1 MAVTIEEMAAREE
14 IRDVLHR
21 YCKGID
27 RRNWALV
34 RSCFADDH
42 VHRHSTF
49 AGSAEAFIGF
59 ASVVLGTIPATHH
72 SISNV
77 HFAFAENGLSVE
89 TEANFVAYHLIE
101 AGHTEGTPV
110 PTGGKAT
117 DWIVAGRYCDRLE
130 KRGGQW
136 IIVQRQAWH
145 DWERV
150 DPANAQQR

>member
-1 MAVTIEEMAAREE
+1 MTTDELLAREE

-27 RRNWALV
+27 RRDWALV

-42 VHRHSTF
+42 VHKHSTIE
-49 AGSAEAFIGF
+49 GSADDFVRM
-59 ASVVLGTIPATHH
+59 ASAVLTTIPATHH
-72 SISNV
+72 TIGNV
-77 HFAFAENGLSVE
+77 HFAFAPDGMSVE

-101 AGHTEGTPV
+101 AGHMEGTPV
-110 PTGGKAT
+110 PTHGKAT

-130 KRGGQW
+130 KRGGAW
-136 IIVQRQAWH
+136 IIVRRQAWH

-150 DPANAQQR
+150 DPANM

>member
-1 MAVTIEEMAAREE
+1 MSSIEILWAREQ
-14 IRDVLHR
+14 IRDRLHL

-27 RRNWALV
+27 RRDWALV

-42 VHRHSTF
+42 VHSHGGFTGSADKFVTF
-49 AGSAEAFIGF
+49 ASETL
-59 ASVVLGTIPATHH
+59 SRIPATHH

-77 HFAFAENGLSVE
+77 HITLADDGMSAT

-101 AGHTEGTPV
+101 AGHYKDTPV

-130 KRGGQW
+130 KRDGVW
-136 IIVQRQAWH
+136 LIVKRDAVH
-145 DWERV
+145 DWERH
-150 DPANAQQR
+150 DPAVEGRK